1 MRRILFALS
10 MLLLTSC
17 MSDYTI
23 ELKGVS
29 IRHHAGGED
38 TADIFVDKKSARLM
52 SKYGEVHLLAKNCAD
67 ESCRERTVGLANRHE
82 IFDAGDSARMKVELF
97 KYIYSEDY
105 REIEVR
111 PSKCF
116 KVEATQGYFGRNG
129 ESGWHC
135 PAVIAN

>member
-17 MSDYTI
+17 RPDYTI

-29 IRHHAGGED
+29 IRHHAGRDD

-52 SKYGEVHLLAKNCAD
+52 SKYGEVHLLAKDCAD
-67 ESCRERTVGLANRHE
+67 ESCRERTIGLGNRDE
-82 IFDAGDSARMKVELF
+82 IFDAGDSARMEVELF
-97 KYIYSEDY
+97 KHIYSEDF
-105 REIEVR
+105 REIVVR

-116 KVEATQGYFGRNG
+116 KIEAAQGYVGRNG
-129 ESGWHC
+129 QSGWHC
-135 PAVIAN
+135 PAIIAN